1 MTVSLTTWEHDL
13 LSLALSVA
21 PTCVETD
28 VTATLDDNLLHV
40 AYQYC
45 EQLTAH
51 HSRSFYMASRFLP
64 PEKRLA
70 CRALYAF
77 CRISDDIVDNP
88 IGDPALALD
97 KWREQA
103 LSQQLSVH
111 HPVALAFHDT
121 RRRYHIPDGYAEQLI
136 QGVASDLRQRR
147 YENFEE
153 LSHYCYGVAST
164 VGLMSM
170 HIIGFASEEAIAY
183 AVKLGIA
190 LQMTNIL
197 RDVAEDWR
205 TGRLYL
211 PQDELAQ
218 FDLASADVANGLA
231 DGIVTEKWRAFMRF
245 QIERTELL
253 YEEAKPGIAMLHA
266 DGRFAITTASELYR
280 KILRDIEIH
289 DYNVFTRRA
298 HVSTGKKLRHLPA
311 IWWQSR

>member
-170 HIIGFASEEAIAY
+170 HI
-183 AVKLGIA
+183 
-190 LQMTNIL
+190 M
-197 RDVAEDWR
+197 
-205 TGRLYL
+205 
-211 PQDELAQ
+211 
-218 FDLASADVANGLA
+218 A

-266 DGRFAITTASELYR
+266 EPAVPMSAQAKSCVICLPFGGKVADSTDSQMPIPKR
-280 KILRDIEIH
+280 
-289 DYNVFTRRA
+289 VFLNTLQLA
-298 HVSTGKKLRHLPA
+298 YPV
-311 IWWQSR
+311 